1 MTGSKIPSPEKA
13 GIRQRAALRLAALK
27 ISRQRSAVG
36 LAEIVGLLFAA
47 IMLLAVAVAY
57 FSFFVPAKLYSSSA
71 LNERDKLQ
79 KSIKAKQEAL
89 KTGTDKDS
97 SMLKISNSLVD
108 FEANFLESRSAGR
121 VSLIEELNDF
131 IRSNNLKNTAG
142 PSFVALAQLGANGK
156 PVATT
161 ATKSGNA
168 KWQSFYPGIGVSVT
182 LEGQYQNLRHFIRD
196 VEANKHFV
204 VINSVALEKATN
216 AESPKLPSTTTIP
229 GDVPAA
235 SKSTLVSLQMDM
247 STYFRR
253 EASDSSD
260 ASHPAGQ

>member
-1 MTGSKIPSPEKA
+1 MKEPTKPSLEKA
-13 GIRQRAALRLAALK
+13 GIRQRAASRLAALK
-27 ISRQRSAVG
+27 ISRQRSALG

-47 IMLLAVAVAY
+47 LMVLAVAVAY
-57 FSFFVPAKLYSSSA
+57 FSFLVPAKLYLRSA
-71 LNERDKLQ
+71 LNERVQLQ
-79 KSIKAKQEAL
+79 DRVKAKTAAL

-97 SMLKISNSLVD
+97 SMLKISSSLAD
-108 FEANFLESRSAGR
+108 FESSFLELRSAGR

-131 IRSNNLKNTAG
+131 IRSNNLRNTAG
-142 PSFVALAQLGANGK
+142 PAFVSLAQLGANGK
-156 PVATT
+156 PVVTT

-196 VEANKHFV
+196 IEANKHFV

-216 AESPKLPSTTTIP
+216 AESARLASPAAVP

-235 SKSTLVSLQMDM
+235 PKSTLVSLQIDM

-253 EASDSSD
+253 EASDSGD
-260 ASHPAGQ
+260 ASQPAGK

>member
-1 MTGSKIPSPEKA
+1 MTEPKVPSLAKA
-13 GIRQRAALRLAALK
+13 GIRQRAASRLAALK
-27 ISRQRSAVG
+27 TSRQRSAVG

-57 FSFFVPAKLYSSSA
+57 FSFLVPAKLYSSSA

-79 KSIKAKQEAL
+79 NSIKVKTEAL

-108 FEANFLESRSAGR
+108 FEATFLESRSAGR

-142 PSFVALAQLGANGK
+142 PSF
-156 PVATT
+156 
-161 ATKSGNA
+161 
-168 KWQSFYPGIGVSVT
+168 
-182 LEGQYQNLRHFIRD
+182 EGQYQNLRHFIRD

-216 AESPKLPSTTTIP
+216 AESAKLPSTATVP
-229 GDVPAA
+229 GDAPVA

-253 EASDSSD
+253 EASDSGD
-260 ASHPAGQ
+260 ASHPTGQ

>member
-1 MTGSKIPSPEKA
+1 MTEPTIPPLEKT
-13 GIRQRAALRLAALK
+13 GIRQRAASRLAALK
-27 ISRQRSAVG
+27 VSRQRSALG

-47 IMLLAVAVAY
+47 LMVLAVAVAY
-57 FSFFVPAKLYSSSA
+57 FSFLVPAKLYLRSA
-71 LNERDKLQ
+71 LNERVQLQ
-79 KSIKAKQEAL
+79 DRVKAKTEAL

-97 SMLKISNSLVD
+97 SMLKISSSLAD
-108 FEANFLESRSAGR
+108 FESNFLELRSAGR

-131 IRSNNLKNTAG
+131 IRSNNLKNTSG
-142 PSFVALAQLGANGK
+142 PLFVSLAQLGANGK

-196 VEANKHFV
+196 IEANKHFV

-216 AESPKLPSTTTIP
+216 AESAKLSSPAAAP
-229 GDVPAA
+229 GDVTAP
-235 SKSTLVSLQMDM
+235 SKSTLISLQIDM

-253 EASDSSD
+253 EATDSVD
-260 ASHPAGQ
+260 ASQPAGQ